1 LADFLAIPTALE
13 MTSIFFVVLPLCDG
27 CADLIY
33 SFKCLVAIG
42 LVDLG
47 YEFPNFNNIALC
59 ESVFKLL

>member
-1 LADFLAIPTALE
+1 